1 MLKFIL
7 FVSAGVLFEG
17 DFCLWVSLI
26 PNLDV
31 SEKIGKIVI
40 K

>member
-17 DFCLWVSLI
+17 DFCLWV